1 MYTVILNIAA
11 ILIPFMQIRL
21 NWAISRKPDTIFP
34 LRPRF
39 RRAGMERQDGTDH
52 GNRRNCGQRFPDPK
66 NPTGFYGS
74 TSQICFMSGPSRIL
88 TAGSWAVIVLV
99 LSLCAGCLATTVGD
113 TGYENQSVRTTI
125 THTGAPA
132 DLRVQVTAYR
142 ITGFSQEPFGVFD
155 APVSLMPGENT
166 VFVPADLPPGSYKL
180 YIYVL
185 GDNDRKT
192 AVIRDI
198 TV

>member
-1 MYTVILNIAA
+1 MT
-11 ILIPFMQIRL
+11 
-21 NWAISRKPDTIFP
+21 
-34 LRPRF
+34 
-39 RRAGMERQDGTDH
+39 
-52 GNRRNCGQRFPDPK
+52 
-66 NPTGFYGS
+66 
-74 TSQICFMSGPSRIL
+74 GPSRIPS
-88 TAGSWAVIVLV
+88 AGALVIIVL
-99 LSLCAGCLATTVGD
+99 LLALCAGCLATTVGD
-113 TGYENQSVRTTI
+113 TRYENQSVRTTI

-142 ITGFSQEPFGVFD
+142 ISNFTQEPYGVFD
-155 APVSLMPGENT
+155 TPVSLKPGENP
-166 VFVPADLPPGSYKL
+166 VSVPADLPPGSYKL